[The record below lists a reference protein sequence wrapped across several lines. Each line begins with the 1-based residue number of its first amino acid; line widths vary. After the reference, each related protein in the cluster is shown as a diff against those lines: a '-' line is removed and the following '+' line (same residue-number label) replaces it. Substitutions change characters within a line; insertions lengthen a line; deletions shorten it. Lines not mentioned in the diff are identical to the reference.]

1 MSPKYQN
8 LMNKSVEAVPEY
20 VPGKS
25 TAQVAAEYGLN
36 TKKIIKLNS
45 NENPLGPSKKVR
57 KAIRKNASAASLYP
71 IADASD
77 LREALFEYTGFP
89 KENIMAAGPGMDSI
103 IDGMNKIFVSPGDN
117 VVIPVPTFT
126 YYGISASAAGGIPVN
141 VTREADFSVNV
152 SKIKEAVTEK
162 TKIIYVCTPNNP
174 TGNIVTEAQVRELAG
189 LNCILFLDEAY
200 VEFSDADSLMNL
212 VREYDN
218 IVIGRTFSK
227 AFGLAGMRIG
237 YVIAPEWIVKKLLS
251 VIPPFSVST
260 LSEVAAV
267 AALSDKKHLQKS
279 IELAKEGRKFL
290 IETIAAKTPYKPYP
304 SNGNFIIVDISP
316 KTSKEA
322 VDFLLRNEIIVRSCD
337 SFEGIG
343 KNTVR
348 ITIGTRKMN
357 QKVVEALKKFK

>member
-1 MSPKYQN
+1 
-8 LMNKSVEAVPEY
+8 MNKSVESVPEY

-36 TKKIIKLNS
+36 PKKIIKLNS
-45 NENPLGPSKKVR
+45 NENPLGPSKKVQ
-57 KAIRKNASAASLYP
+57 KAIRKSAAAASLYP
-71 IADASD
+71 IADASN
-77 LREALFEYTGFP
+77 LRYSLSNYTGFP

-103 IDGMNKIFVSPGDN
+103 IDGMNKIFVAPGDE

-126 YYGISASAAGGIPVN
+126 YYGISAAGMGGVPVN
-141 VTREADFSVNV
+141 VMREADYSVSV
-152 SKIKEAVTEK
+152 AKIKEAVTDK

-174 TGNIVTEAQVRELAG
+174 TGNVITEAEVRELAQ

-200 VEFSDADSLMNL
+200 VEFSDAESLMKL

-237 YVIAPEWIVKKLLS
+237 YVIAPEWIVQKLLS

-260 LSEVAAV
+260 LSEAAAV
-267 AALSDKKHLQKS
+267 AALSDKKHLEKS
-279 IELAKEGRKFL
+279 IELAKEGRQFL
-290 IETIAAKTPYKPYP
+290 MEKISAQTPYKAYP
-304 SNGNFIIVDISP
+304 SNGNFMIVDVSP

-322 VDFLLRNEIIVRSCD
+322 VDFLLKNEIIVRSCD

-343 KNTVR
+343 KSTVR
-348 ITIGTRKMN
+348 ITIGTQKMN
-357 QKVVEALKKFK
+357 KRVVEVLKKFK